1 MNNSKQGRRLLDKE
15 QPVLYTL
22 TDFHFHYFEVI
33 NEPKKDGK
41 DS

>member
-1 MNNSKQGRRLLDKE
+1 MNNSKQGRGLLDKE

-22 TDFHFHYFEVI
+22 TDFRFHYFVKI
-33 NEPKKDGK
+33 HEPKKDGK